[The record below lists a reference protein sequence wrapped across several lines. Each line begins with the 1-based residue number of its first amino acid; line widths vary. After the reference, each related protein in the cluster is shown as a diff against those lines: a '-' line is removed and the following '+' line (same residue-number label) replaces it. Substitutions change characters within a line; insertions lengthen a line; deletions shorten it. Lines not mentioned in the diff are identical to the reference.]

1 MTVTQGSESAVIV
14 SVISLLTEVCDIP
27 KSSLLPICI
36 FPVAKYVNVVITS
49 IRGSMVFP
57 CYVGNVSIPY

>member
-1 MTVTQGSESAVIV
+1 MTQGSESAVIV

-27 KSSLLPICI
+27 KSSLLSICI

-49 IRGSMVFP
+49 IPGTMVFP